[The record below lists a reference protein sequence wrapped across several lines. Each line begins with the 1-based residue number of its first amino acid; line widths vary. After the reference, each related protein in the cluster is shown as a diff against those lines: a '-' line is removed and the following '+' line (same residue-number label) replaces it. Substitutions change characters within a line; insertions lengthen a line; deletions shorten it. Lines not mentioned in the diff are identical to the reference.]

1 MPASNIWTRQQLLVA
16 FWLYCQMPFGKMHS
30 RNPQIIKFAALLGRT
45 PSALAMKL
53 TNIASLDPQVTATGR
68 SGLAGASNLDRNVW
82 KEMQSDWNAFEHI
95 SGQAVEEI
103 LNGGSSN
110 EISLVLEETD
120 YTGENRIVQ
129 STARRGQNFFRN
141 AVLTAYDFKCCISG
155 LSVQELLVASH
166 IVPWAADPSNRKNP
180 ANGLALSVLHDKAFD
195 LGLITVR
202 DDFTVRVSDKGSSDS
217 DFFYLSAVK
226 SYEGKQITKP
236 EKFLPLSDF
245 LAFHREHVFEKLWR

>member
-53 TNIASLDPQVTATGR
+53 TNIASLDPQITAM
-68 SGLAGASNLDRNVW
+68 W

-103 LNGGSSN
+103 LNGGSSS
-110 EISLVLEETD
+110 ETLLELEETD
-120 YTGENRIVQ
+120 YTGENRTVQ

-166 IVPWAADPSNRKNP
+166 IVPWAVDPSNRKNP
-180 ANGLALSVLHDKAFD
+180 ANGLALSALHDKAFD

-217 DFFYLSAVK
+217 DFFYMTAVK
-226 SYEGKQITKP
+226 SYEGKQIAKP
-236 EKFLPLSDF
+236 EKFLPHSDF